1 MKQHYDREIYM
12 SEYVTIP
19 KARLRRLIVT
29 EVIAWGISIF
39 LLLIS
44 VLRQE
49 RNMNYYKVMVE
60 FRQVYELVV
69 KARDRDWARDKA
81 KEKWS
86 GEDPVFSDVE
96 VFDVVELG
104 EKQ

>member
-1 MKQHYDREIYM
+1 MKRELKSKMVYDAWKEYDREVTM

-44 VLRQE
+44 VLR
-49 RNMNYYKVMVE
+49 
-60 FRQVYELVV
+60 
-69 KARDRDWARDKA
+69 
-81 KEKWS
+81 
-86 GEDPVFSDVE
+86 
-96 VFDVVELG
+96 
-104 EKQ
+104 